1 MTLESPLRV
10 RPRAAAD
17 LTGCARA
24 LAEVHA
30 RDAYPLDWPADPAGW
45 LSPPSLIAAWVAER
59 DGEVAGHVALCRAGA
74 GDTAPAVW
82 SARRDVGPGTTA
94 VVGRLFVA
102 PAARGHG
109 TGALLLATAADEAR
123 RRALHPVLDV
133 VASDTA
139 ATALYERAGWT
150 RLTTTEQR
158 WGPGRTVTVH
168 CYAAG
173 A

>member
-1 MTLESPLRV
+1 MTTESPFRV
-10 RPRAAAD
+10 RPRSAAD
-17 LTGCARA
+17 LGGCAAA
-24 LAEVHA
+24 LAQVHA
-30 RDAYPLDWPADPAGW
+30 RDAYPLDWPADPAAW
-45 LSPPSLIAAWVAER
+45 LTPSSLLAAWVAER

-82 SARRDVGPGTTA
+82 GARRGPGA
-94 VVGRLFVA
+94 DAAVVVGRLFVA

-109 TGALLLATAADEAR
+109 AGALLLAAATHEAR

-150 RLTTTEQR
+150 RLTTAEQR
-158 WGPGRTVTVH
+158 WGPDRTVTVH